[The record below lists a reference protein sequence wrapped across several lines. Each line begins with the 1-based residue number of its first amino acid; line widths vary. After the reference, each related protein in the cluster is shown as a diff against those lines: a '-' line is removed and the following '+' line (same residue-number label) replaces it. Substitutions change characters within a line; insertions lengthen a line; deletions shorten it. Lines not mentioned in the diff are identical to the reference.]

1 MMERSLL
8 TELELILY
16 WTLFI
21 VSIVLTGV
29 GIGTLVMAR
38 RRRGFSENKIVKVKE
53 TKQAAEV
60 PALFSALE
68 KLAPKDM
75 QTTDED
81 KSKSLPPPPDP
92 TCEECGS
99 ESKELKPLIMAVA
112 GTATTRKMVC
122 PNCLKRLTTRHVI

>member
-1 MMERSLL
+1 M

-38 RRRGFSENKIVKVKE
+38 RRRGFSENKKVKVKE

-81 KSKSLPPPPDP
+81 KSKRD
-92 TCEECGS
+92 
-99 ESKELKPLIMAVA
+99 
-112 GTATTRKMVC
+112 
-122 PNCLKRLTTRHVI
+122 